1 MQMHVIWNSDIAYI
15 PPRYVYNCT
24 ESTMAPRPHP
34 VENLMVTSCSV
45 NASTINLS
53 LKWSPPSIVNSQL
66 DSYDVCIGNRPLGP
80 NELEASNANST
91 CLKQMVC
98 LLLISAIDK

>member
-1 MQMHVIWNSDIAYI
+1 MQMYVIWNSDIAYI
-15 PPRYVYNCT
+15 PPKHIYNCT
-24 ESTMAPRPHP
+24 ESTMAPYPHP

-53 LKWSPPSIVNSQL
+53 LEWSPSIVNSRL
-66 DSYDVCIGNRPLGP
+66 DSYNHDVCIGNRPLYP
-80 NELEASNANST
+80 DELEASDANST

-98 LLLISAIDK
+98 LSAIWIN